1 MVYTLL
7 SGSRIHFVEEM
18 WGVEIGLDFH
28 FFETHE
34 IAAMLRKSRF
44 TIERIVEREPY
55 HEVEYP
61 SQRAYILARA

>member
-1 MVYTLL
+1 
-7 SGSRIHFVEEM
+7 M